1 MKMKSIKMLVLVAIF
16 TTLMFSCGKS
26 DKGTNAG
33 GTATTEVAEQAVS
46 TDLDV
51 ERIMAYTEIN
61 DQSQLTEK
69 DYDFLLDQMEILVNK
84 ANELPADQAKDF
96 IKTLDKN
103 QQDAAFVVG
112 IILASADQSTWTD
125 KQKKHFKELE
135 ARDPSKK

>member
-1 MKMKSIKMLVLVAIF
+1 MKRIKMLAIVAVLVSM
-16 TTLMFSCGKS
+16 LFSCGKS
-26 DKGTNAG
+26 DKQTNDGEKASI
-33 GTATTEVAEQAVS
+33 EVVETVAS

-51 ERIMAYTEIN
+51 ERIMTYKEIK
-61 DQSQLTEK
+61 DQSQLSEK

-84 ANELPADQAKDF
+84 ANELPADQAKNF

-103 QQDAAFVVG
+103 QQDAAFIVG

-135 ARDPSKK
+135 ARDPSKR